1 MTMTTFSSD
10 ELELLA
16 AGYVLDDLDEAEM
29 AQVEQLIQSS
39 PAMREQIRQS
49 LAVMGILATD
59 APQISPPVGL
69 KDKITQAFEEKDL
82 GKIVFESENVPVKSR
97 EKTII
102 NLENWFQEIFEAGW
116 QMATELLE
124 TPTVIPAFRHSGVE
138 GGRVISIGPD
148 NTPIILI
155 VRVTETSTSNRD
167 VVVEILPELKQEYL
181 PSGLQL
187 MLLEPDGDPVME
199 ATTRQDNKN
208 IKFEFTGTSGEAF
221 SIKLELFNNFFQEDF
236 IL

>member
-1 MTMTTFSSD
+1 MTINTFNAE

-16 AGYVLDDLDEAEM
+16 AGYVLDDLDETEM

-49 LAVMGILATD
+49 LAVMGMLTND
-59 APQISPPVGL
+59 AEPISPPVGL
-69 KDKITQAFEEKDL
+69 KHKIRQTFDREK
-82 GKIVFESENVPVKSR
+82 GNVSVKSN

-124 TPTVIPAFRHSGVE
+124 TPTLTPAFRTSGVE
-138 GGRVISIGPD
+138 GGRLISIGSD
-148 NTPIILI
+148 STPIILI
-155 VRVTETSTSNRD
+155 VRVTQTSTSNRD
-167 VVVEILPELKQEYL
+167 VTVEILPELKQRYL
-181 PSGLQL
+181 PSRLQL
-187 MLLEPDGDPVME
+187 MLLDSDGDAVME

-208 IKFEFTGTSGEAF
+208 LKFDFTGTSGEAF
-221 SIKLELFNNFFQEDF
+221 SIKLELLNNSFQEDF

>member
-1 MTMTTFSSD
+1 MTINTFNAE

-49 LAVMGILATD
+49 LAVMGMLTSD
-59 APQISPPVGL
+59 ADPISPPVGL
-69 KDKITQAFEEKDL
+69 KNKIRQTFDREK
-82 GKIVFESENVPVKSR
+82 GTVPVKSS
-97 EKTII
+97 EKTLI

-116 QMATELLE
+116 QTAAELLE
-124 TPTVIPAFRHSGVE
+124 TPTLTPAFRNSGVE
-138 GGRVISIGPD
+138 GGRLISIGSD

-155 VRVTETSTSNRD
+155 VRVIQTSISNRD
-167 VVVEILPELKQEYL
+167 VAVEIIPELEHKYL
-181 PSGLQL
+181 LSGLQL
-187 MLLEPDGDPVME
+187 MLLDSDGDIVME

-208 IKFEFTGTSGEAF
+208 LKFEFTGTSGEAF
-221 SIKLELFNNFFQEDF
+221 SIKLELFDNFVQEDF